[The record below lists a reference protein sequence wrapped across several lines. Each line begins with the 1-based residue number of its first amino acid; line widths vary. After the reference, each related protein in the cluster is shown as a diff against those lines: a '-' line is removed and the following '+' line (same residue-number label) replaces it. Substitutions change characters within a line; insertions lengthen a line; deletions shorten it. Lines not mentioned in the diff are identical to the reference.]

1 MFCITGCGYVA
12 LENGYCYACS
22 PKPDYI
28 KRCTSPTPFIL
39 EKCSEK
45 EITTEMKNEA
55 SKQVNKS
62 KCWKCNKKVGLLGFE
77 CSCQFTFCKH
87 CRYAEDHDCTFDFS
101 KDGKEQIKKNNPL
114 VNGTKLKDRL

>member
-12 LENGYCYACS
+12 LENGYCFSCS
-22 PKPDYI
+22 PKLI
-28 KRCTSPTPFIL
+28 GHTNRCPSPFIL
-39 EKCSEK
+39 EKIEK
-45 EITTEMKNEA
+45 ESPKEA

-87 CRYAEDHDCTFDFS
+87 CRYAEDHDCSFDFS
-101 KDGKEQIKKNNPL
+101 KNGKEQIKKNNPL